1 MINLSASLI
10 VNKYSPC
17 VSISLFFGLLMQIP
31 AWQCHRSVSKPQL
44 HSTGGLIYVSHR
56 GQSKE

>member
-17 VSISLFFGLLMQIP
+17 VSISLFFGFLMQIP